1 MYLRDVRSLLWLCV
15 QLVLVTLCINASL
28 HGASVTLA
36 WDASATSNITN
47 YSLYY
52 GTASR
57 TYSSRVNV
65 GNVLTGTISNLLE
78 GTKYYFAVTAQDDLS
93 LESDWSEE
101 ISYTV
106 NSAGGALRPTLDA
119 ISDITVDENS
129 PQQTVNLTGITS
141 GSATESQSLTLTA
154 TSSDPSLIPT
164 PLLTYTSPNTEG
176 TLQFTP
182 VANGSGTSTI
192 TITVT
197 DSQAAGMTFQRSF
210 VVTVVPAND
219 APVANA
225 GPDVYITLPFVLTVS
240 GTATD
245 DSLPN
250 PPQRLT
256 TSWSKV
262 SGPGTVLFSSSM
274 SLVSTVSFSVG
285 GQYVLRLTV
294 TDGESAASDD
304 MVVDVADDTA
314 GPVISGQIL
323 ESLDARSF
331 TMAWQTDEPARCH
344 VEFGTTFGLDSS
356 SPLEPSS
363 TTTHRVTFTNLT
375 ESTVYYY
382 RIRSID
388 EAGNVSVLGPAPVS
402 TPPLTIFAFAAEDG
416 VVTSPMTVDKDDAAM
431 GGQHVVSPIA
441 NSGSVRFPVKVSALS
456 TYRLWCRVWS
466 PSAGVGSFAVS
477 VDGGAED
484 IFDAGQTDWRNG
496 WRWVALNGRD
506 GAAPL
511 TINPRSFLLNL
522 GVHEFSFRALDMPVG
537 LDELILSN
545 DPEWTPEIRGRAPVL
560 SATAVLPDKVR
571 LIWTDS
577 IADEDGFRI
586 EVSDG
591 SGYVELATV
600 PANTSRYDHGGIP
613 AGATLSYRIYGF
625 NDSDRTDYSNV
636 AAASVGQTPP

>member
-1 MYLRDVRSLLWLCV
+1 MYLRDVCSLLWRCV

-36 WDASATSNITN
+36 WDASATPNITN

-57 TYSSRVNV
+57 TYSSRMNV
-65 GNVLTGTISNLLE
+65 GNVLTGTISNLVE

-106 NSAGGALRPTLDA
+106 N
-119 ISDITVDENS
+119 
-129 PQQTVNLTGITS
+129 
-141 GSATESQSLTLTA
+141 
-154 TSSDPSLIPT
+154 
-164 PLLTYTSPNTEG
+164 
-176 TLQFTP
+176 
-182 VANGSGTSTI
+182 
-192 TITVT
+192 
-197 DSQAAGMTFQRSF
+197 
-210 VVTVVPAND
+210 PANN
-219 APVANA
+219 APIANA
-225 GPDVYITLPFVLTVS
+225 GPDASITLPLVLTVS

-245 DSLPN
+245 DGLPN
-250 PPQRLT
+250 PPGRLT

-262 SGPGTVLFSSSM
+262 SGPGTVIFNSSM
-274 SLVSTVSFSVG
+274 SLLSTVTFSVA
-285 GQYVLRLTV
+285 GQYMLRLTV
-294 TDGESAASDD
+294 NDGESTASDD
-304 MVVDVADDTA
+304 MVVNVADPG
-314 GPVISGQIL
+314 GPVISEQVL

-331 TMAWQTDEPARCH
+331 TMAWQTDKPARCH
-344 VEFGTTFGLDSS
+344 VEFGTFPLDSS
-356 SPLEPSS
+356 SPVEPSA

-388 EAGNVSVLGPAPVS
+388 EAGNVSLHGPAPVS

-431 GGQHVVSPIA
+431 GGQLVVSPIA
-441 NSGSVRFPVKVSALS
+441 NSGSVRFPVNVRALS

-466 PSAGVGSFAVS
+466 SSAGVGSFAVS

-484 IFDAGQTDWRNG
+484 IFDAAQTGWRNG

-506 GAAPL
+506 GAGPL
-511 TINPRSFLLNL
+511 TINPRTFLLDL
-522 GVHEFSFRALDMPVG
+522 GLHEFTFRALDMPVG

-545 DPEWTPEIRGRAPVL
+545 DPEWTPAISGPAPVL
-560 SATAVLPDKVR
+560 WATAVLPDKVR
-571 LIWTDS
+571 LIWTDA

-600 PANTSRYDHGGIP
+600 PANTTRYDHGRLP
-613 AGATLSYRIYGF
+613 AGASRTYRIYGF

-636 AAASVGQTPP
+636 AAASLGQTPP